1 MTFIGDALP
10 SLILPFKIVHN
21 NIIYSRFIIGR
32 ISDEKII
39 KNHNLLHISQTVK
52 RQMFKRFSLHFFAK
66 GMLVYEIHYIFT
78 PY

>member
-32 ISDEKII
+32 ISDKKII
-39 KNHNLLHISQTVK
+39 KNHNLVTYLTNRKEANV
-52 RQMFKRFSLHFFAK
+52 
-66 GMLVYEIHYIFT
+66 
-78 PY
+78 